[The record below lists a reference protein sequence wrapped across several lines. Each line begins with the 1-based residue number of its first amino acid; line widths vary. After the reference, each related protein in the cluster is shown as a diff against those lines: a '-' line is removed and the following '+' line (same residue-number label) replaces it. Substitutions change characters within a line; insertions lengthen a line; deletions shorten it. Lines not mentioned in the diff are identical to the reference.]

1 MIDLTERRSVGA
13 VRVEVEAKP
22 QPRRLIRGAR
32 RAATVLL
39 VLLACAG
46 LAWESA
52 QMVLPQ
58 PDTHQHWHAQGI
70 KLEADTAAASA
81 MRKAAAWLTAATK
94 ARAKADAAAKAN
106 TAAKAVDAGR
116 RLKEKEWNAVRQRH
130 DRRQAAERGY
140 EWTWEAGGTR

>member
-106 TAAKAVDAGR
+106 TAALHWSLRMSRRGSATTEGR
-116 RLKEKEWNAVRQRH
+116 RLRAGMSGRGRQVAH
-130 DRRQAAERGY
+130 AKV
-140 EWTWEAGGTR
+140 